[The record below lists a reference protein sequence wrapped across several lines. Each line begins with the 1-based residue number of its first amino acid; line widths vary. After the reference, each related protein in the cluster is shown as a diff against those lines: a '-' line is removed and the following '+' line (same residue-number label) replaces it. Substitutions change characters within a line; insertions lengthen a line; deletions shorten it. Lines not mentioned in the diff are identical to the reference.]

1 MVYPSNRFLTR
12 GGTGSVNEN
21 VDDNDTNSRSCKT
34 YTASR
39 LGNDHGSINFGHI
52 HQQAEVIADVLLQAS
67 DGRHSICLDKNNVR
81 QGCTQITAP
90 GRITI
95 ESGEDRKESEDTL
108 FIHAWN
114 GNIDIIAKNG
124 KIKLQGTDI
133 ELVAVGE
140 GGSKGNIKLTSNES
154 ILLDSKKVLT
164 NASTACKI
172 VSSGTVE
179 MAANSCLQIYASV
192 AKIATDASANKD
204 SKVGTKTLQKKN
216 NKGC

>member
-12 GGTGSVNEN
+12 GGTGSVTETDQ
-21 VDDNDTNSRSCKT
+21 DDLNSRACKT
-34 YTASR
+34 YTGSR

-52 HQQAEVIADVLLQAS
+52 HQQAEVIADVLIQGS
-67 DGRHSICLDKNNVR
+67 DGRHSICLDKNNIR

-95 ESGEDRKESEDTL
+95 ESGEDLRESQDTL

-140 GGSKGNIKLTSNES
+140 GGSKGNITMRSSES

-204 SKVGTKTLQKKN
+204 SKVGTKVLQIKN
-216 NKGC
+216 TIGC

>member
-1 MVYPSNRFLTR
+1 MTYPSNRFLTR
-12 GGTGSVNEN
+12 GGTGSVTEN
-21 VDDNDTNSRSCKT
+21 DDDNSRTCKT
-34 YTASR
+34 YTGSR
-39 LGNDHGSINFGHI
+39 LGNDHGSINFGHL
-52 HQQAEVIADVLLQAS
+52 HQQAEVIADVLIQAS
-67 DGRHSICLDKNNVR
+67 DGRHSICLDKNNIR
-81 QGCTQITAP
+81 KGCTQITAP

-95 ESGEDRKESEDTL
+95 ESGEDLRETQDTL

-114 GNIDIIAKNG
+114 GNIDIIAQNG

-140 GGSKGNIKLTSNES
+140 GGGKGNITMKSNES

-204 SKVGTKTLQKKN
+204 SKVGTKSLQAKN